1 MTQVSTG
8 QVTAPQ
14 TAAPALEAL
23 PAGAQ
28 LRGQVASG
36 APEGM
41 MRLVVGSARLDV
53 KADLPLPA
61 GTPVLIEVEQPA
73 PVMRLKVSADEAA
86 LQGRGQ
92 PQANAGQSSGAG
104 ASPATGL
111 APGQATSDASLQAQQ
126 LKSAAALAQAAGGT
140 TPAQAP
146 LQTGT
151 AQARPVLAN
160 VDLSTFVLLK
170 ADTKAPA
177 AASGPIPA
185 ASASGSPASGSPV
198 SSAAATGSAAA
209 PGAPAG
215 GQSAASAPAGAQATV
230 QAAPQAGA
238 QAPVP
243 TVADAAGRGQPTA
256 QAPVAGAAPSGTAPS
271 APSPGQAAG
280 TAAAGSP
287 AQVPAAGTMPAPSG
301 SAGQGQISGQILGQT
316 LGQTVGQPVGPG
328 TNQAATPGAN
338 PVPGQPQ
345 GQAAG
350 PQSSGQPSAPS
361 LPSSPP
367 SAAAVAGS
375 TGMGAEGVGA
385 AKPAVPSAAGL
396 SAGAAVPSG
405 AAPGQAATASASGIG
420 AGPQMAPGLGQSAAA
435 NAGTAASNAAAT
447 GAPAQTAGPA
457 ASPAAAGSA
466 SGINRQ
472 MPAPASSADASAV
485 TPSRASL
492 SGAQTEAEL
501 QALARGPG
509 PLTAAGEAARAL
521 DPQALK
527 AALAESAQAR
537 TVLSALMASAGKLDT
552 AALPPAG
559 QKLVEALKGLQA
571 DADSLSDPARLKAAV
586 DAVLGLAAS
595 ATGAMAAGLQRKGD
609 VPQKADGLTMLLV
622 RLAGLADE
630 ALAAQPQ
637 LPSGRKGAAQ
647 AGRGGMPSSLD
658 PDTATALAQKTG
670 AEVGERVRLQSVS
683 RMAAEYLI
691 RDMARA
697 AGKGTAQEAQAGQA
711 RAASGAAAGGAP
723 AGTSSGAPAAR
734 PVDVSLDLP
743 VLIDGQSRVLSLRIS
758 RDPQNPD
765 VPADPKGP
773 EWRVRF
779 SLDLPEGGLVEAAAG
794 LRGTS
799 SYVTLRAA
807 EDETLAG
814 FLSRRE
820 TLAALFA
827 DEGLDLEDLRI
838 LRAKPETV
846 PAIAPLPLD
855 RSS

>member
-1 MTQVSTG
+1 
-8 QVTAPQ
+8 
-14 TAAPALEAL
+14 
-23 PAGAQ
+23 
-28 LRGQVASG
+28 
-36 APEGM
+36 
-41 MRLVVGSARLDV
+41 
-53 KADLPLPA
+53 
-61 GTPVLIEVEQPA
+61 
-73 PVMRLKVSADEAA
+73 
-86 LQGRGQ
+86 
-92 PQANAGQSSGAG
+92 
-104 ASPATGL
+104 
-111 APGQATSDASLQAQQ
+111 
-126 LKSAAALAQAAGGT
+126 
-140 TPAQAP
+140 
-146 LQTGT
+146 
-151 AQARPVLAN
+151 
-160 VDLSTFVLLK
+160 
-170 ADTKAPA
+170 
-177 AASGPIPA
+177 
-185 ASASGSPASGSPV
+185 
-198 SSAAATGSAAA
+198 
-209 PGAPAG
+209 
-215 GQSAASAPAGAQATV
+215 
-230 QAAPQAGA
+230 
-238 QAPVP
+238 
-243 TVADAAGRGQPTA
+243 
-256 QAPVAGAAPSGTAPS
+256 
-271 APSPGQAAG
+271 
-280 TAAAGSP
+280 
-287 AQVPAAGTMPAPSG
+287 
-301 SAGQGQISGQILGQT
+301 
-316 LGQTVGQPVGPG
+316 
-328 TNQAATPGAN
+328 
-338 PVPGQPQ
+338 
-345 GQAAG
+345 
-350 PQSSGQPSAPS
+350 
-361 LPSSPP
+361 
-367 SAAAVAGS
+367 
-375 TGMGAEGVGA
+375 
-385 AKPAVPSAAGL
+385 
-396 SAGAAVPSG
+396 
-405 AAPGQAATASASGIG
+405 
-420 AGPQMAPGLGQSAAA
+420 
-435 NAGTAASNAAAT
+435 
-447 GAPAQTAGPA
+447 
-457 ASPAAAGSA
+457 
-466 SGINRQ
+466 
-472 MPAPASSADASAV
+472 MPAPASSADASAA

-501 QALARGPG
+501 RALARGPG

-527 AALAESAQAR
+527 AALAEPAQAR
-537 TVLSALMASAGKLDT
+537 TVLSALMASAGKLDK

-609 VPQKADGLTMLLV
+609 VPQKTDGLTMLLV

-697 AGKGTAQEAQAGQA
+697 AGKGTAQESQAGQA
-711 RAASGAAAGGAP
+711 RAVSGATAGAAP

-827 DEGLDLEDLRI
+827 DEGLELEDLRI
-838 LRAKPETV
+838 LRAKPELA

>member
-1 MTQVSTG
+1 MPS
-8 QVTAPQ
+8 
-14 TAAPALEAL
+14 
-23 PAGAQ
+23 
-28 LRGQVASG
+28 
-36 APEGM
+36 
-41 MRLVVGSARLDV
+41 
-53 KADLPLPA
+53 
-61 GTPVLIEVEQPA
+61 PA
-73 PVMRLKVSADEAA
+73 PS
-86 LQGRGQ
+86 
-92 PQANAGQSSGAG
+92 
-104 ASPATGL
+104 
-111 APGQATSDASLQAQQ
+111 
-126 LKSAAALAQAAGGT
+126 
-140 TPAQAP
+140 
-146 LQTGT
+146 
-151 AQARPVLAN
+151 
-160 VDLSTFVLLK
+160 
-170 ADTKAPA
+170 A
-177 AASGPIPA
+177 AASGA
-185 ASASGSPASGSPV
+185 ALARP
-198 SSAAATGSAAA
+198 
-209 PGAPAG
+209 
-215 GQSAASAPAGAQATV
+215 
-230 QAAPQAGA
+230 
-238 QAPVP
+238 
-243 TVADAAGRGQPTA
+243 
-256 QAPVAGAAPSGTAPS
+256 
-271 APSPGQAAG
+271 
-280 TAAAGSP
+280 
-287 AQVPAAGTMPAPSG
+287 
-301 SAGQGQISGQILGQT
+301 
-316 LGQTVGQPVGPG
+316 
-328 TNQAATPGAN
+328 
-338 PVPGQPQ
+338 
-345 GQAAG
+345 
-350 PQSSGQPSAPS
+350 
-361 LPSSPP
+361 
-367 SAAAVAGS
+367 
-375 TGMGAEGVGA
+375 
-385 AKPAVPSAAGL
+385 
-396 SAGAAVPSG
+396 
-405 AAPGQAATASASGIG
+405 
-420 AGPQMAPGLGQSAAA
+420 
-435 NAGTAASNAAAT
+435 
-447 GAPAQTAGPA
+447 
-457 ASPAAAGSA
+457 
-466 SGINRQ
+466 
-472 MPAPASSADASAV
+472 
-485 TPSRASL
+485 SL

-527 AALAESAQAR
+527 AALAEPAQAR

-622 RLAGLADE
+622 RIAGLADE

-647 AGRGGMPSSLD
+647 AGRGGMPSILD

-697 AGKGTAQEAQAGQA
+697 AGKGTAQESQAGQA
-711 RAASGAAAGGAP
+711 RAVSGVTAGAAP
-723 AGTSSGAPAAR
+723 AGSSSGAPAAR

-765 VPADPKGP
+765 VSADPKGP

-838 LRAKPETV
+838 LRAKPETP

>member
-1 MTQVSTG
+1 
-8 QVTAPQ
+8 
-14 TAAPALEAL
+14 
-23 PAGAQ
+23 
-28 LRGQVASG
+28 
-36 APEGM
+36 
-41 MRLVVGSARLDV
+41 
-53 KADLPLPA
+53 
-61 GTPVLIEVEQPA
+61 
-73 PVMRLKVSADEAA
+73 
-86 LQGRGQ
+86 
-92 PQANAGQSSGAG
+92 
-104 ASPATGL
+104 
-111 APGQATSDASLQAQQ
+111 
-126 LKSAAALAQAAGGT
+126 
-140 TPAQAP
+140 
-146 LQTGT
+146 
-151 AQARPVLAN
+151 
-160 VDLSTFVLLK
+160 
-170 ADTKAPA
+170 
-177 AASGPIPA
+177 
-185 ASASGSPASGSPV
+185 
-198 SSAAATGSAAA
+198 
-209 PGAPAG
+209 
-215 GQSAASAPAGAQATV
+215 
-230 QAAPQAGA
+230 
-238 QAPVP
+238 
-243 TVADAAGRGQPTA
+243 
-256 QAPVAGAAPSGTAPS
+256 
-271 APSPGQAAG
+271 
-280 TAAAGSP
+280 
-287 AQVPAAGTMPAPSG
+287 
-301 SAGQGQISGQILGQT
+301 
-316 LGQTVGQPVGPG
+316 
-328 TNQAATPGAN
+328 
-338 PVPGQPQ
+338 
-345 GQAAG
+345 
-350 PQSSGQPSAPS
+350 
-361 LPSSPP
+361 
-367 SAAAVAGS
+367 
-375 TGMGAEGVGA
+375 
-385 AKPAVPSAAGL
+385 
-396 SAGAAVPSG
+396 
-405 AAPGQAATASASGIG
+405 
-420 AGPQMAPGLGQSAAA
+420 MAPGLGQSAAA

-472 MPAPASSADASAV
+472 MSAPASSADASAV

-527 AALAESAQAR
+527 AALAEPAQAR
-537 TVLSALMASAGKLDT
+537 TVLSALMASAGKLDK

-595 ATGAMAAGLQRKGD
+595 ATGAMAVGLQRKGD
-609 VPQKADGLTMLLV
+609 VPQKTDGLTMLLV

-697 AGKGTAQEAQAGQA
+697 AGKGTAQEAYAGQA
-711 RAASGAAAGGAP
+711 RAVSGGTAGAAP

-743 VLIDGQSRVLSLRIS
+743 VLIEGQSRVLSLRIS

-765 VPADPKGP
+765 VPSDPKGP

-807 EDETLAG
+807 EEETLAG

-838 LRAKPETV
+838 LRAKPESA

-855 RSS
+855 LSS

>member
-1 MTQVSTG
+1 
-8 QVTAPQ
+8 
-14 TAAPALEAL
+14 
-23 PAGAQ
+23 
-28 LRGQVASG
+28 
-36 APEGM
+36 

-53 KADLPLPA
+53 KADRPLPA

-73 PVMRLKVSADEAA
+73 PAMRLKVSADEAA

-92 PQANAGQSSGAG
+92 PQANAGQSSGAGIG

-126 LKSAAALAQAAGGT
+126 LKSAAALVQAAGGAT
-140 TPAQAP
+140 LAQAA

-177 AASGPIPA
+177 AASGPGPA
-185 ASASGSPASGSPV
+185 ASASGSLISSSPV

-215 GQSAASAPAGAQATV
+215 GQAAASAPAGGQGAV
-230 QAAPQAGA
+230 QPSPQAGA
-238 QAPVP
+238 QVPAP

-271 APSPGQAAG
+271 APGPGQAAG

-287 AQVPAAGTMPAPSG
+287 AQVPAAGTMSAPSG
-301 SAGQGQISGQILGQT
+301 SAGQGQIPGQIPGQT
-316 LGQTVGQPVGPG
+316 LGQTAGQQAGPG
-328 TNQAATPGAN
+328 TNQAANPGAN

-345 GQAAG
+345 GLAAGQAAG

-361 LPSSPP
+361 LPYAPP
-367 SAAAVAGS
+367 SAAAAAGS
-375 TGMGAEGVGA
+375 TGMGAEGIGA
-385 AKPAVPSAAGL
+385 AKPAAGL

-405 AAPGQAATASASGIG
+405 AAAPGQAATAPASGIG

-472 MPAPASSADASAV
+472 MSAPASSADASAV

-527 AALAESAQAR
+527 AALAEPAQAR
-537 TVLSALMASAGKLDT
+537 TVLSALMASAGKLDK

-586 DAVLGLAAS
+586 EAVLGLAAS
-595 ATGAMAAGLQRKGD
+595 VTGAMAAGLQRKGD

-658 PDTATALAQKTG
+658 PETATALAQKTG

-697 AGKGTAQEAQAGQA
+697 AGKGTAQEGQAGQV
-711 RAASGAAAGGAP
+711 RAVSGAAAGGAP

-827 DEGLDLEDLRI
+827 DEGLELEDLRI
-838 LRAKPETV
+838 LRAKPESA

>member
-1 MTQVSTG
+1 MSV
-8 QVTAPQ
+8 P
-14 TAAPALEAL
+14 
-23 PAGAQ
+23 
-28 LRGQVASG
+28 
-36 APEGM
+36 
-41 MRLVVGSARLDV
+41 
-53 KADLPLPA
+53 
-61 GTPVLIEVEQPA
+61 
-73 PVMRLKVSADEAA
+73 
-86 LQGRGQ
+86 
-92 PQANAGQSSGAG
+92 
-104 ASPATGL
+104 SPA
-111 APGQATSDASLQAQQ
+111 
-126 LKSAAALAQAAGGT
+126 
-140 TPAQAP
+140 
-146 LQTGT
+146 
-151 AQARPVLAN
+151 
-160 VDLSTFVLLK
+160 
-170 ADTKAPA
+170 
-177 AASGPIPA
+177 
-185 ASASGSPASGSPV
+185 
-198 SSAAATGSAAA
+198 
-209 PGAPAG
+209 
-215 GQSAASAPAGAQATV
+215 
-230 QAAPQAGA
+230 
-238 QAPVP
+238 
-243 TVADAAGRGQPTA
+243 
-256 QAPVAGAAPSGTAPS
+256 
-271 APSPGQAAG
+271 
-280 TAAAGSP
+280 
-287 AQVPAAGTMPAPSG
+287 
-301 SAGQGQISGQILGQT
+301 
-316 LGQTVGQPVGPG
+316 
-328 TNQAATPGAN
+328 
-338 PVPGQPQ
+338 
-345 GQAAG
+345 
-350 PQSSGQPSAPS
+350 
-361 LPSSPP
+361 
-367 SAAAVAGS
+367 
-375 TGMGAEGVGA
+375 
-385 AKPAVPSAAGL
+385 
-396 SAGAAVPSG
+396 
-405 AAPGQAATASASGIG
+405 
-420 AGPQMAPGLGQSAAA
+420 
-435 NAGTAASNAAAT
+435 
-447 GAPAQTAGPA
+447 
-457 ASPAAAGSA
+457 PAAAGSGA
-466 SGINRQ
+466 TLAR
-472 MPAPASSADASAV
+472 P
-485 TPSRASL
+485 SL

-527 AALAESAQAR
+527 AALAEPAQAR

-609 VPQKADGLTMLLV
+609 VPQKTDGLTMLLV

-658 PDTATALAQKTG
+658 PETAAALAQKTG

-697 AGKGTAQEAQAGQA
+697 AGKGAAQESQAGQA
-711 RAASGAAAGGAP
+711 RAVSGATAGAAP

-838 LRAKPETV
+838 LKAKPEAA

>member
-1 MTQVSTG
+1 MPS
-8 QVTAPQ
+8 
-14 TAAPALEAL
+14 
-23 PAGAQ
+23 
-28 LRGQVASG
+28 
-36 APEGM
+36 
-41 MRLVVGSARLDV
+41 
-53 KADLPLPA
+53 
-61 GTPVLIEVEQPA
+61 PA
-73 PVMRLKVSADEAA
+73 PS
-86 LQGRGQ
+86 
-92 PQANAGQSSGAG
+92 
-104 ASPATGL
+104 
-111 APGQATSDASLQAQQ
+111 
-126 LKSAAALAQAAGGT
+126 
-140 TPAQAP
+140 
-146 LQTGT
+146 
-151 AQARPVLAN
+151 
-160 VDLSTFVLLK
+160 
-170 ADTKAPA
+170 A
-177 AASGPIPA
+177 AASG
-185 ASASGSPASGSPV
+185 
-198 SSAAATGSAAA
+198 
-209 PGAPAG
+209 GALARP
-215 GQSAASAPAGAQATV
+215 
-230 QAAPQAGA
+230 
-238 QAPVP
+238 
-243 TVADAAGRGQPTA
+243 
-256 QAPVAGAAPSGTAPS
+256 
-271 APSPGQAAG
+271 
-280 TAAAGSP
+280 
-287 AQVPAAGTMPAPSG
+287 
-301 SAGQGQISGQILGQT
+301 
-316 LGQTVGQPVGPG
+316 
-328 TNQAATPGAN
+328 
-338 PVPGQPQ
+338 
-345 GQAAG
+345 
-350 PQSSGQPSAPS
+350 
-361 LPSSPP
+361 
-367 SAAAVAGS
+367 
-375 TGMGAEGVGA
+375 
-385 AKPAVPSAAGL
+385 
-396 SAGAAVPSG
+396 
-405 AAPGQAATASASGIG
+405 
-420 AGPQMAPGLGQSAAA
+420 
-435 NAGTAASNAAAT
+435 
-447 GAPAQTAGPA
+447 
-457 ASPAAAGSA
+457 
-466 SGINRQ
+466 
-472 MPAPASSADASAV
+472 
-485 TPSRASL
+485 SL
-492 SGAQTEAEL
+492 SGVQTEAEL

-527 AALAESAQAR
+527 AALAEPAQAR
-537 TVLSALMASAGKLDT
+537 TVLSALIASAGKLDK

-637 LPSGRKGAAQ
+637 LPSSRKGAGQ

-697 AGKGTAQEAQAGQA
+697 AGKGTAQESQAGQA
-711 RAASGAAAGGAP
+711 RAVSGGTAGAAP
-723 AGTSSGAPAAR
+723 AGSSSGAPAAR

-838 LRAKPETV
+838 LRAKPETP